1 MSQPRLPQFQVATRV
16 LRYLKFVHP
25 TGILF
30 STSSSL
36 KLLGFADSDWARC
49 PDTRKSI
56 IGYCVMLGSSLLCWK
71 SKMQHTVSRSSTE
84 VEYQIW
90 LMTFP

>member
-1 MSQPRLPQFQVATRV
+1 MSQPHLPQLQAVTRV

-25 TGILF
+25 TSILF

-49 PDTRKSI
+49 PDTIKSI
-56 IGYCVMLGSSLLCWK
+56 IGYYVMLGSSLLC
-71 SKMQHTVSRSSTE
+71 
-84 VEYQIW
+84 
-90 LMTFP
+90 